1 MASGRRKA
9 SDKSPMP
16 SRPPDKR
23 SRQSLTQTP
32 PSGEATVNID
42 NISDTFSRLEVTPT
56 SRSKRIFLSQLTSR
70 TEWQY
75 WIKAEIQSLL
85 NYLMLYTDGSFWV
98 GHKHSKFWGEAGKFI
113 QSQNQTFHCRS
124 GINVTCINVTCI
136 IIFKCTGTACRSK
149 KITLATRFISP
160 AQAEKHYDNSSQKA
174 TATTSSAIASTPSR
188 PISTLGECKQ
198 LIAVLPREEQLSVLV
213 ELFSWLDTAQHDDQ
227 PLFPPDFLNFVF
239 CAAQQLR
246 DCGRLNVLY
255 LLAKGLATI
264 RPDRSDSVIP
274 VKRMPMGLLEY
285 TIGFF
290 TVNSIQQV
298 FRGVNMHH

>member
-1 MASGRRKA
+1 M
-9 SDKSPMP
+9 
-16 SRPPDKR
+16 
-23 SRQSLTQTP
+23 
-32 PSGEATVNID
+32 
-42 NISDTFSRLEVTPT
+42 
-56 SRSKRIFLSQLTSR
+56 
-70 TEWQY
+70 
-75 WIKAEIQSLL
+75 
-85 NYLMLYTDGSFWV
+85 
-98 GHKHSKFWGEAGKFI
+98 
-113 QSQNQTFHCRS
+113 
-124 GINVTCINVTCI
+124 
-136 IIFKCTGTACRSK
+136 
-149 KITLATRFISP
+149 FISP
-160 AQAEKHYDNSSQKA
+160 AQAEKHYDNSQKA

-255 LLAKGLATI
+255 LLAKCLATI